1 MMLFSHWLLRSKNWR
16 VSKNSCKG
24 FIESLIT
31 IVFLDTHVCI
41 NKPCWESS
49 GITIILCKY
58 WNRLLGVFFW
68 LVTVIVSELHEN
80 PRKKKVELQKKVR
93 RSICVRDITFRL
105 HTLLLML
112 FFVAFFVYS
121 LTFYYSDF
129 T

>member
-1 MMLFSHWLLRSKNWR
+1 MMLFSHSLLRPKNWR

-31 IVFLDTHVCI
+31 IVFLETHVCI
-41 NKPCWESS
+41 NKPCWQSS
-49 GITIILCKY
+49 GITIISWKY

-80 PRKKKVELQKKVR
+80 PRKKKLNYRKKYIEVFVWGI
-93 RSICVRDITFRL
+93 SLFGCTPSFWC
-105 HTLLLML
+105 L
-112 FFVAFFVYS
+112 FFVAFLVYS

>member
-49 GITIILCKY
+49 GIKIILCKY